1 MKLGNSSQEK
11 KNLLFE
17 KFGDYCLDI
26 SKLVFGGV
34 ILAAVMQLDINTT
47 WLFVIGG
54 IIVCIM
60 AFAGYVLFRIIKNR
74 QYGTFDFFISLW
86 SCRLGRHR
94 LGAS

>member
-1 MKLGNSSQEK
+1 METLIFACMKLGNSSQEK

-47 WLFVIGG
+47 
-54 IIVCIM
+54 
-60 AFAGYVLFRIIKNR
+60 
-74 QYGTFDFFISLW
+74 
-86 SCRLGRHR
+86 
-94 LGAS
+94 

>member
-1 MKLGNSSQEK
+1 MCGRTETLIFACMKLGNSSQEK

-26 SKLVFGGV
+26 FKLVFGGV

-60 AFAGYVLFRIIKNR
+60 AFAGYVLFRIIKK
-74 QYGTFDFFISLW
+74 
-86 SCRLGRHR
+86 
-94 LGAS
+94 

>member
-47 WLFVIGG
+47 WWFVIGG

-60 AFAGYVLFRIIKNR
+60 AFAGYVLFRIIKK
-74 QYGTFDFFISLW
+74 
-86 SCRLGRHR
+86 
-94 LGAS
+94 